1 VWGSIVCAVL
11 HRFNYELQRLSTGDM
26 LMEYLMMAG
35 TTAVIIGLLY
45 AVVKQKQQETAE
57 WKKRKARR
65 TQFKEL
71 K

>member
-1 VWGSIVCAVL
+1 VWFGIVCAVL

-26 LMEYLMMAG
+26 LMEYLIITV

-57 WKKRKARR
+57 WKKRKARKA
-65 TQFKEL
+65 QAK
-71 K
+71 KVK

>member
-1 VWGSIVCAVL
+1 
-11 HRFNYELQRLSTGDM
+11 
-26 LMEYLMMAG
+26 MEYLIMAG
-35 TTAVIIGLLY
+35 LTAVIIGLLY